1 MKFYLACGSNAA
13 VITKSKKRAFELRNK
28 YFKNISALE
37 EYDNFADAE
46 SAMIY
51 HLGQILPLDVPVP
64 DSVKVNDIVFAGQ
77 LTKKYRAGK

>member
-1 MKFYLACGSNAA
+1 MAFYLACGSNAA
-13 VITKSKKRAFELRNK
+13 VITRSKRHAYELRNQ
-28 YFKNISALE
+28 YFKNASALE

-46 SAMIY
+46 AAMIY

-77 LTKKYRAGK
+77 LTKKNRAGK

>member
-1 MKFYLACGSNAA
+1 MAFYLACGSNAA
-13 VITKSKKRAFELRNK
+13 VITRSKRHAYELRNQ
-28 YFKNISALE
+28 YFKNASALE
-37 EYDNFADAE
+37 EYDTFADAE
-46 SAMIY
+46 AAMIY

>member
-1 MKFYLACGSNAA
+1 MAFYLACGSNAA
-13 VITKSKKRAFELRNK
+13 VITRSKRHAYELRNQ
-28 YFKNISALE
+28 YFKNASALE

-46 SAMIY
+46 AAMIY

>member
-13 VITKSKKRAFELRNK
+13 VITRSKRHAYELRNQ
-28 YFKNISALE
+28 YFKNASALE

-46 SAMIY
+46 AAMIY

-77 LTKKYRAGK
+77 LTKKYHAGK